1 MKAPSSTSLF
11 QIGTLG
17 LAVLMA
23 GCSSVTQVTTGALQA
38 TGYLTPQQ
46 AASINRSA
54 VALEKTFKD
63 ITPEQEYYIGRSVA
77 ATILTTYK
85 PYEQETATHYLN
97 VLGQTL
103 ALASDRPETFGGYH
117 FIIMD
122 TSEVNAFSAPG
133 GLVMVSRGLLRCC
146 RSEDAL
152 AAVLAHEIGHVSNQ
166 HGLKAIKKGRLTSA
180 LTTLAVEAGKNLGG
194 ANLAQVTQAFEG
206 SINDITSSLVNK
218 GYARELEFQAD
229 ASAVITLRR
238 VGYNPEG
245 LVDMLAQMKQRMP
258 PGSAGFGK
266 THPDPQLR
274 IDKSRKEIGA
284 AVPLTEPTARQ
295 ARFRRF
301 YSMI

>member
-1 MKAPSSTSLF
+1 MRFPISDCRFPIVAIILM
-11 QIGTLG
+11 LV
-17 LAVLMA
+17 AV
-23 GCSSVTQVTTGALQA
+23 GCATVTQMTTGVLQA
-38 TGYLTPQQ
+38 TGKLTPQQ

-77 ATILTTYK
+77 ATILTTYR
-85 PYEQETATHYLN
+85 PYNNETATHYLN

-103 ALASDRPETFGGYH
+103 ALASDKPETFGGYH

-122 TSEVNAFSAPG
+122 TDEINAFSAPG
-133 GLVMVSRGLLRCC
+133 GLVMVSRGLIRCC

-166 HGLKAIKKGRLTSA
+166 HGLKAIQKGRLTSA

-194 ANLAQVTQAFEG
+194 ENLAQVTQAFEG
-206 SINDITSSLVNK
+206 SISDITSSLVNK
-218 GYARELEFQAD
+218 GYSRELEYQAD
-229 ASAVITLRR
+229 ASAVIILRR

-245 LVDMLAQMKQRMP
+245 LMDMLAQMKQRMP

-274 IDKSRKEIGA
+274 MDKAREAIGA
-284 AVPLTEPTARQ
+284 AMPLAEPAARQ
-295 ARFRRF
+295 ARFIKFLRA
-301 YSMI
+301 I